1 MPRIRDIIVVPII
14 LIPILIYLLI
24 FNRKEKELMLSLSVL
39 IAGVIL
45 FRYLNFEVIGAI
57 MITLGTLFLIFVDR
71 DYDNGRLSFITSYT
85 NPIFLKHYDSFV
97 LKLKDAFAPLLEF
110 RYFSVLSEIFY
121 WACTIVWMLVL
132 IMALIR
138 LNRNFPS
145 FLFSLILPIGAFV
158 FAYFMDKK

>member
-24 FNRKEKELMLSLSVL
+24 FNRKEKELMLSLSMV
-39 IAGVIL
+39 IIGVIL

-57 MITLGTLFLIFVDR
+57 TFTLGALFIQLVDR
-71 DYDNGRLSFITSYT
+71 DYNNGRFYFITSHT
-85 NPIFLKHYDSFV
+85 NPIFLKYYDIFILR
-97 LKLKDAFAPLLEF
+97 LKNVFRPLLEF
-110 RYFSVLSEIFY
+110 RYFNVISELFY

-138 LNRNFPS
+138 LNRNFAN
-145 FLFSLILPIGAFV
+145 FLFSLIVPIGAFV